1 MAKAATLR
9 TLSDDQL
16 LDELDSAKKELFNL
30 RFAFATG
37 QLDNSAQVAA
47 TKRDIA
53 RIHTVLREREI
64 AAADVLL
71 GPSGGP
77 VQDSA
82 ADLAGASQGS
92 AADLAGA
99 SQGSAADL
107 AGSSDDPVQG
117 SAASSAASTGD
128 PS

>member
-1 MAKAATLR
+1 MAKAITLR

-16 LDELDSAKKELFNL
+16 LDELQSAKKELFNL

-53 RIHTVLREREI
+53 RINTVLREREI
-64 AAADVLL
+64 AAADR
-71 GPSGGP
+71 
-77 VQDSA
+77 
-82 ADLAGASQGS
+82 LAGASQSPAVKGTI
-92 AADLAGA
+92 
-99 SQGSAADL
+99 
-107 AGSSDDPVQG
+107 
-117 SAASSAASTGD
+117 STGD

>member
-1 MAKAATLR
+1 MAKALTLR

-16 LDELDSAKKELFNL
+16 LDELDSARKELFNL

-64 AAADVLL
+64 AAADLQA
-71 GPSGGP
+71 GRSN
-77 VQDSA
+77 DSA
-82 ADLAGASQGS
+82 QGS
-92 AADLAGA
+92 AAASVAG
-99 SQGSAADL
+99 SQGSPAVSVG
-107 AGSSDDPVQG
+107 GSQSSPAH
-117 SAASSAASTGD
+117 SAASSGD
-128 PS
+128 QS

>member
-1 MAKAATLR
+1 MAKAVTLR

-16 LDELDSAKKELFNL
+16 FDELDSARKELFNL

-64 AAADVLL
+64 AAAELQANASQ
-71 GPSGGP
+71 G
-77 VQDSA
+77 SA
-82 ADLAGASQGS
+82 AGLAGASQGP
-92 AADLAGA
+92 AAVTAGA
-99 SQGSAADL
+99 PQGSAAVT
-107 AGSSDDPVQG
+107 AGASH
-117 SAASSAASTGD
+117 SSAADSAVSTGD
-128 PS
+128 QS